1 MSSALTG
8 ASQAGAS
15 SDPALDAT
23 MRSEARSLS
32 AFFVM
37 RKLQPFQQRVEAAR
51 KAEFAAAAATRAAQR
66 ALVEEEEGCGLKR
79 RKVEVEE
86 HDDNWKEWA
95 HSDWVRMETWARN
108 RRAVELRDNV
118 WKEDKFTVTPKAGQ
132 REREKRPAE
141 TRAEELPKAKPGEWG
156 CVQVAR
162 GRIERQPSSDCLH
175 ALLIG
180 CLPRALLQA
189 RELWSTKEE
198 IHLRPGH
205 HWLFEFGNAGDGTC
219 IDKPSEHELH
229 ADGSFKLAPR
239 KWVEYKGVRF
249 YNGDMALVVK
259 RWLHRVETDASAL
272 TFTEWDETMEKAPD
286 APTVGMIVNSS
297 ELRVAGFKLQELLPP
312 ELESVAR
319 KGMKTRGAGLKRL
332 EGSGPTMYRLDVQD
346 DNEFRSRCE

>member
-1 MSSALTG
+1 MGQTFHYSNRILRRCLSRGSYLDVPDCQRKKLT
-8 ASQAGAS
+8 
-15 SDPALDAT
+15 
-23 MRSEARSLS
+23 
-32 AFFVM
+32 
-37 RKLQPFQQRVEAAR
+37 
-51 KAEFAAAAATRAAQR
+51 
-66 ALVEEEEGCGLKR
+66 
-79 RKVEVEE
+79 
-86 HDDNWKEWA
+86 
-95 HSDWVRMETWARN
+95 
-108 RRAVELRDNV
+108 V

-132 REREKRPAE
+132 REREKRTAE
-141 TRAEELPKAKPGEWG
+141 MRAEELPKAKPGKWG
-156 CVQVAR
+156 CVQVAP

-286 APTVGMIVNSS
+286 APTAGMIVNSS
-297 ELRVAGFKLQELLPP
+297 ELRAAGFKLQERLPP
-312 ELESVAR
+312 QLEAVAR
-319 KGMKTRGAGLKRL
+319 TGKRTRGAGLRQL
-332 EGSGPTMYRLDVQD
+332 NGMGPTTYALGVDD
-346 DNEFRSRCE
+346 DNVFRSRCE